1 MIACAVVP
9 LTHQHLAFPRD
20 SVQWRFS
27 VRAGGGTSTLRSYKA
42 VNIFTDLGT

>member
-27 VRAGGGTSTLRSYKA
+27 VRAGAALARSAHIKPLIYLL
-42 VNIFTDLGT
+42 I